1 MKRLTP
7 LIFDTKAAAMVAV
20 EELKTSEDDY
30 YLYGAHCPDAKD
42 CSTFV
47 LADAITVFTIAA
59 LEIEEL
65 DREFLH

>member
-20 EELKTSEDDY
+20 QELKTSEDDY
-30 YLYGAHCPDAKD
+30 YLYGAHCPEA
-42 CSTFV
+42 STYV
-47 LADAITVFTIAA
+47 LADAITVFTIAV
-59 LEIEEL
+59 LEVEEL